1 MEVILKEN
9 VAGLGTIGTVV
20 KVKDGYARNYLF
32 PMNLAVAVSSQN
44 VKALEQAKKVRD
56 QKLERQKKEA
66 EQLKGKLEALSL
78 TIPVLIQEKDKLY
91 GSITP
96 LEVHKALED
105 EGIIID
111 KAHIAL
117 EEPLKALGIY
127 EVPIKLHPE
136 VTATLK
142 VWIVKK

>member
-32 PMNLAVAVSSQN
+32 PMNLAVAVSAQN
-44 VKALEQAKKVRD
+44 VKSLEQEKKVRD

-66 EQLKGKLEALSL
+66 ELLKTKLDALSL
-78 TIPVLIQEKDKLY
+78 TIPVLVEKDKLY
-91 GSITP
+91 GSITS
-96 LEVHKALED
+96 LEIHKALED
-105 EGIIID
+105 ESIIID
-111 KAHIAL
+111 KTQIAL
-117 EEPLKALGIY
+117 EEPIKALGIY
-127 EVPIKLHPE
+127 EVPVKLHPE